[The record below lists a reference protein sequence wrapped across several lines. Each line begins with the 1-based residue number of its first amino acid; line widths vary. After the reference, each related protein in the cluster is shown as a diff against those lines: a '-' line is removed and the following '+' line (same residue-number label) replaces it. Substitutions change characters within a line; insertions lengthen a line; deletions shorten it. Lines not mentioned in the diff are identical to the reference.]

1 MDVFQGANTPLIK
14 CFFFFLER
22 PATYTQEWQKC
33 LFINIAN
40 VLLQLAYHWAQKV
53 LTQSSLDHSY
63 KY

>member
-1 MDVFQGANTPLIK
+1 M
-14 CFFFFLER
+14 FFFFLER

>member
-1 MDVFQGANTPLIK
+1 MYFRALIHPQSNV
-14 CFFFFLER
+14 FFFLER

>member
-1 MDVFQGANTPLIK
+1 MYFRALIHPQSNV
-14 CFFFFLER
+14 FFLER